1 MVFCWWVITKGYQ
14 GMPLPVDRRSLLA
27 RLRFRHLE
35 LVRSLADTGSL
46 RETAR
51 RLHLSQPAVSKAV
64 REIETQTGV
73 NLFERS
79 PQGTEL
85 TRAGHVL
92 VRGAEVLLRE
102 LDYLGGE
109 LVSSSNED
117 APVLRIGAPPVLVT
131 WTLPPALAAVRAATP
146 GLRVHIF
153 EGNLPQLIKQLER
166 GVLQCVIGLQ
176 TPEMLE
182 ASRAANVR
190 CEQLTDQTLAVV
202 AAPSHPLARRRR
214 AEWTDLVGAD
224 WILPPERTLV
234 RAALASTLAQAG
246 LPLPRPVVESAQL
259 ATNIE
264 LAAAGVGIALAPLA
278 AAAIAERRGV
288 IRRIPIRPPVTVPPL
303 AVLVRAAHED
313 VQALEALIGAMRTLH
328 S

>member
-1 MVFCWWVITKGYQ
+1 
-14 GMPLPVDRRSLLA
+14 MPDPTDRRSLLA

-64 REIETQTGV
+64 REIEGLTGV
-73 NLFERS
+73 ELFQRS

-85 TRAGHVL
+85 TRAGHAL

-109 LVSSSNED
+109 LASSDAGD

-131 WTLPPALAAVRAATP
+131 WALPGALTAARAAMPT
-146 GLRVHIF
+146 LRVQLF
-153 EGNLPQLIKQLER
+153 EANLPQLIKQLER

-176 TPEMLE
+176 TSEMLE

-190 CEQLTDQTLAVV
+190 CEQLADQTLAVI
-202 AAPSHPLARRRR
+202 AAPGHPLARRRR
-214 AEWTDLVGAD
+214 VGWSDLASAD
-224 WILPPERTLV
+224 WILPPERTVV
-234 RAALASTLAQAG
+234 RQALAQTLAQAG
-246 LPLPRPVVESAQL
+246 LLLPRPVVESAQL

-264 LAAAGVGIALAPLA
+264 LAASGVGIAVAPLG
-278 AAAIAERRGV
+278 AAAIAERRGAV
-288 IRRIPIRPPVTVPPL
+288 RRIPVEPSIVVPPL

-313 VQALEALIGAMRTLH
+313 AKALEVLIGAMRTLH
-328 S
+328 P